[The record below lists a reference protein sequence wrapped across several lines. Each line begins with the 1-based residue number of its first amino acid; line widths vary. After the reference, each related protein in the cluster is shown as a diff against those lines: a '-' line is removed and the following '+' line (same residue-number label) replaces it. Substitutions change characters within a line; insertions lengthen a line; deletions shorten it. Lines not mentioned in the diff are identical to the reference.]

1 MYLGSGGTQWGTS
14 YSKRP
19 LYAAKSETW
28 TRPVIPTLACRQ
40 VQITDRICSGIAVLQ
55 SARRD
60 EETTNYRLTGVA
72 ACDGAVAPCC
82 GEV

>member
-28 TRPVIPTLACRQ
+28 TRPVIPTLAFP
-40 VQITDRICSGIAVLQ
+40 GM
-55 SARRD
+55 
-60 EETTNYRLTGVA
+60 
-72 ACDGAVAPCC
+72 
-82 GEV
+82 

>member
-28 TRPVIPTLACRQ
+28 TRPVIPTLPFPECNWA
-40 VQITDRICSGIAVLQ
+40 SL
-55 SARRD
+55 
-60 EETTNYRLTGVA
+60 RL
-72 ACDGAVAPCC
+72 CPRP
-82 GEV
+82 